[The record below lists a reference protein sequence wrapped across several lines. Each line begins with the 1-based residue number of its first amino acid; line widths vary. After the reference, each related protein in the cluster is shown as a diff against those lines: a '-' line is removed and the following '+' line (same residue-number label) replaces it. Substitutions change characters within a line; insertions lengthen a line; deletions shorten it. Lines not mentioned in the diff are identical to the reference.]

1 MRSLVDNICNPVAYI
16 GLRPTRGVIMP
27 ETITTPTVGTPIPD
41 LPLLDADGS
50 ASTLSEL
57 ISGHPAVVFFMR
69 AADCPVCLA
78 HARAL
83 GQLIESGNLDGVAVL
98 VIAPGGA
105 ASAGTARARI
115 SSPSIVVR
123 ASGEHHSDV
132 GLGKFLGLQ
141 HSGTFVLDASGVI
154 LSAQTSALPTASF
167 SPAKVLAALGR

>member
-1 MRSLVDNICNPVAYI
+1 
-16 GLRPTRGVIMP
+16 MP
-27 ETITTPTVGTPIPD
+27 ETIATPTVGNRIAD
-41 LPLLDADGS
+41 LPLLDAEGRES
-50 ASTLSEL
+50 ALSEH
-57 ISGHPAVVFFMR
+57 ISGRPAVVFFMR

-78 HARAL
+78 HTRAL
-83 GQLIESGNLDGVAVL
+83 GQLIASGALDGVAVL

-105 ASAGTARARI
+105 ASARTARGRI

-141 HSGTFVLDASGVI
+141 HSGTFVLDANGLI

-167 SPAKVLAALGR
+167 SRSKVLATLGR